1 MRTDLARRGLSRG
14 GERSHLAVEGDE
26 LGERGHGQRGL
37 LELLGCRGRRVN
49 RRLETRGPLAGH
61 RVPVDVR
68 EGLRPPLDW
77 RLKGKV
83 EEWKMLAIG
92 PAKDAVVRGDWTNAG
107 ENDGAQVSTRVT
119 MDRIERDPVVHRRRD
134 PPCAASPAR
143 RRIGNFR
150 HQFPRVMMPK
160 PTVRKTK
167 RARVFHGDLPWGPR
181 RSFPEAWGSQH
192 RRRRAPWFARG
203 LVNAAGARLPCAGQ
217 SSLFLEFR
225 PRLALG
231 ASGLLEAMIFL
242 GSPHCRTRAQG
253 HREDERDA

>member
-49 RRLETRGPLAGH
+49 RRLETRGPLTGH

-107 ENDGAQVSTRVT
+107 ETDGARVSTEGHDGSNRTRSGRSPPSRPAMCRV
-119 MDRIERDPVVHRRRD
+119 
-134 PPCAASPAR
+134 S
-143 RRIGNFR
+143 
-150 HQFPRVMMPK
+150 
-160 PTVRKTK
+160 
-167 RARVFHGDLPWGPR
+167 GP
-181 RSFPEAWGSQH
+181 
-192 RRRRAPWFARG
+192 
-203 LVNAAGARLPCAGQ
+203 
-217 SSLFLEFR
+217 
-225 PRLALG
+225 
-231 ASGLLEAMIFL
+231 
-242 GSPHCRTRAQG
+242 SPHWQFSASIPAS
-253 HREDERDA
+253 DDAKTDSP

>member
-1 MRTDLARRGLSRG
+1 M
-14 GERSHLAVEGDE
+14 
-26 LGERGHGQRGL
+26 
-37 LELLGCRGRRVN
+37 N

-107 ENDGAQVSTRVT
+107 ETDGAWVSTRVT

-217 SSLFLEFR
+217 SSLFLGFQTALWPSAR
-225 PRLALG
+225 PV
-231 ASGLLEAMIFL
+231 LEARMIFHSRLHTAARAPRVIRKMSGTRKDIVVVDL
-242 GSPHCRTRAQG
+242 GGSTIKAGFAGDAEPTRCAFPAPSLP
-253 HREDERDA
+253 RSSRSISMP